1 VAVLVKLAAV
11 AEDFGQ
17 EHMLVTADLAI
28 YSKAQQIL
36 WSNLPAL
43 AGKITM
49 RIGGMHL
56 IMAYVASI
64 GKIYGDSGLH
74 NVLTS

>member
-1 VAVLVKLAAV
+1 MAVLVKLAAV

-17 EHMLVTADLAI
+17 EHMLVTAI